1 MHMNGPK
8 CVKIVDPQTGVI
20 EYVLDRIALGGYAEA
35 SENAIWS
42 EVDCYF
48 KVEKDQPYLVT
59 KELEK
64 EWEIPAIVV
73 LAEVMPYSAYIA
85 HTWLYKF
92 RFYPKLF
99 GSQHKLETVEREI
112 EQVIRKGVLISK
124 KTKVLDR
131 EIEVYLL
138 SRESL
143 EEIIEIA
150 ANVGVRPN
158 CKALIAKQM
167 YGRFARFEDLLS
179 LRRKKESCKQL
190 IDRLRPVKLQAR
202 S

>member
-8 CVKIVDPQTGVI
+8 CVKIVDPQTGVV
-20 EYVLDRIALGGYAEA
+20 EYIIDRIALGGYAEA
-35 SENAIWS
+35 SENAIHS
-42 EVDCYF
+42 TVDCYF

-64 EWEIPAIVV
+64 EWEIPVITV
-73 LAEVMPYSAYIA
+73 LAEVSPYRAYIP
-85 HTWLYKF
+85 HSF

-99 GSQHKLETVEREI
+99 GSQQLEEIEHTVEK
-112 EQVIRKGVLISK
+112 VIRKGVLISK
-124 KTKVLDR
+124 KTKVLDW
-131 EIEVYLL
+131 ETEVYLL

-150 ANVGVRPN
+150 TNAGVRPN
-158 CKALIAKQM
+158 CKALIAASEM
-167 YGRFARFEDLLS
+167 YGRFARFEDILS

-190 IDRLRPVKLQAR
+190 IDRLRPVK

>member
-8 CVKIVDPQTGVI
+8 CVKIVDPQTGVV
-20 EYVLDRIALGGYAEA
+20 EYIIDRIALGGYAEA
-35 SENAIWS
+35 SENAILS
-42 EVDCYF
+42 TVDCYF

-64 EWEIPAIVV
+64 EWEIPVITV
-73 LAEVMPYSAYIA
+73 LAEVMPYRAYIA

-99 GSQHKLETVEREI
+99 GSQQLEEIEHTVEK
-112 EQVIRKGVLISK
+112 VIRKGVLISK

-158 CKALIAKQM
+158 CKASIAVEM
-167 YGRFARFEDLLS
+167 YGRFARFEDILS

-190 IDRLRPVKLQAR
+190 IDRLRPVK

>member
-8 CVKIVDPQTGVI
+8 CVKIVDPQTGVV
-20 EYVLDRIALGGYAEA
+20 EYIIDRIALGGYAEA
-35 SENAIWS
+35 SENAILS
-42 EVDCYF
+42 TVDCYF

-64 EWEIPAIVV
+64 EWEIPVITV
-73 LAEVMPYSAYIA
+73 LAEVSPYRAYIA
-85 HTWLYKF
+85 HSWLYKF

-99 GSQHKLETVEREI
+99 GSQHKLETVEKEI

-158 CKALIAKQM
+158 CKASIAVEM
-167 YGRFARFEDLLS
+167 YGRFARFEDILS

-190 IDRLRPVKLQAR
+190 IDRLRPVK

>member
-8 CVKIVDPQTGVI
+8 CVKIVDPQTGVV
-20 EYVLDRIALGGYAEA
+20 EYIIDRIALGGYAEA
-35 SENAIWS
+35 SENAIQS
-42 EVDCYF
+42 TVDCYF

-64 EWEIPAIVV
+64 EWV
-73 LAEVMPYSAYIA
+73 SA
-85 HTWLYKF
+85 HSF

-99 GSQHKLETVEREI
+99 GSQQLEEIEHTVEK
-112 EQVIRKGVLISK
+112 VIRKGVLISK

-131 EIEVYLL
+131 ETEVYLL

-158 CKALIAKQM
+158 CKALIAK
-167 YGRFARFEDLLS
+167 RNVRP
-179 LRRKKESCKQL
+179 LRQ
-190 IDRLRPVKLQAR
+190 I
-202 S
+202 